1 MGAHVSEFVVQLNSC
16 INNNPNVTDNNYT
29 YMLGEHGITFSK
41 AKVDMFIQWMRR
53 VATSVIATLNMR
65 FPKEEFFDSLKFIDP
80 TYLRESQDKSSRYG
94 VESIKAVC
102 ERYPIILDQSVAIIE
117 WDTLRHTIALDHT
130 GVKHIHDI
138 LQMKDLLIDYPQ
150 IYKIASIICCIP
162 VSSSQHFCGSSA
174 HT

>member
-1 MGAHVSEFVVQLNSC
+1 MYKSISSFKFVSMLYFYCDILAKLQTLVKQLQKDKLLPYEVDKYVQTTIASIKSDYLTGDEPRMGAHVSEFVVQLNSC

-80 TYLRESQDKSSRYG
+80 TYLRSRK
-94 VESIKAVC
+94 IKAVDM
-102 ERYPIILDQSVAIIE
+102 EWRALRLYVNAIQS
-117 WDTLRHTIALDHT
+117 
-130 GVKHIHDI
+130 
-138 LQMKDLLIDYPQ
+138 
-150 IYKIASIICCIP
+150 
-162 VSSSQHFCGSSA
+162 F
-174 HT
+174 